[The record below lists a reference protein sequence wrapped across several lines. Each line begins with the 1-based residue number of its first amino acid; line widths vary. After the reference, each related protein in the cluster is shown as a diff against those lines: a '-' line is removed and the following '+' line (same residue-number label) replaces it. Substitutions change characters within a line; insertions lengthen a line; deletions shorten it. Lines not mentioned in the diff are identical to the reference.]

1 MFVLLKESDMFYTRG
16 THVRPIECAWHSPST
31 KTRRSFVSNWWSV
44 TFSIHNAPD
53 FVSLKECGFLH
64 KRGTRMCPI
73 EGTWYSP
80 YTIHSFVSHWW
91 NVEFSIQ
98 KVIVFV
104 PLKECNVL
112 HIWARMCVALME
124 RGILNTRRLLC
135 FVPLKVCN
143 VLHIWGTHLC
153 PIKEP
158 W

>member
-1 MFVLLKESDMFYTRG
+1 MFYTRG
-16 THVRPIECAWHSPST
+16 THLRPIECAWHSLRT

-44 TFSIHNAPD
+44 AFSIHNAPD

-73 EGTWYSP
+73 KGTWYSP

-112 HIWARMCVALME
+112 HIWV
-124 RGILNTRRLLC
+124 
-135 FVPLKVCN
+135 
-143 VLHIWGTHLC
+143 THVC
-153 PIKEP
+153 PIDGTWNSKYQKGIIFCPIEGVYCSP
-158 W
+158 YMRHSCVSY